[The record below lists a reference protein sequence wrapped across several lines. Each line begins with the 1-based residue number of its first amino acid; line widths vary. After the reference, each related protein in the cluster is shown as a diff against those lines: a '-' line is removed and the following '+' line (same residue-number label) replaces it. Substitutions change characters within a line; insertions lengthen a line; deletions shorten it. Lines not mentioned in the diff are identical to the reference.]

1 MISIRMLKLCNESI
15 CRSLNII
22 FKSYLWQ
29 GIKKNKNKTKQ
40 KNPSKNN
47 KQCVKNYRPAS
58 LLPICRKV
66 LERIIYNT
74 VFMHFMQSNII
85 SESQSG
91 FNPGYSF
98 MNQLQ
103 LLAITHEIFSSFD
116 DNYKVNGIFV
126 NISKAFHKVWHDG
139 IIHKIKHNG
148 ISGNLLNLLTF
159 IS

>member
-1 MISIRMLKLCNESI
+1 
-15 CRSLNII
+15 
-22 FKSYLWQ
+22 
-29 GIKKNKNKTKQ
+29 
-40 KNPSKNN
+40 
-47 KQCVKNYRPAS
+47 
-58 LLPICRKV
+58 
-66 LERIIYNT
+66 
-74 VFMHFMQSNII
+74 
-85 SESQSG
+85 
-91 FNPGYSF
+91 